1 MKVIEASDVII
12 QVLDARD
19 PLGSRCVD
27 VERMVHKAGPLKRI
41 VLLLNKIGEHLYSLL
56 PLMTSTRSSDIKP
69 LQILHRETNKLSMT
83 ETSISTCVI
92 CSNCFSCFVTTR
104 SASLSINRG

>member
-1 MKVIEASDVII
+1 MKVVEASDVII

-41 VLLLNKIGEHLYSLL
+41 VLLLNKIGT
-56 PLMTSTRSSDIKP
+56 P
-69 LQILHRETNKLSMT
+69 
-83 ETSISTCVI
+83 
-92 CSNCFSCFVTTR
+92 FSCLLKNVCDLAFSCWVKLGSHSST
-104 SASLSINRG
+104 S